1 MGSSAEQLYNLSP
14 AWLQNV
20 LVSAYGYRLYRKRYG
35 GDFRKILDQVRA
47 SRQWS
52 DEEIQAYQDEKLFE
66 MVRHCRQHVPY
77 YQRLF
82 AEHGLHEK
90 DITST
95 SDLHKLPILTKQ
107 ELRTDPESFKAPG
120 FPGFMTQHTSGSTGT
135 PLVLE
140 VNALTYRLAMALVV
154 EHEEHHGVPFGARR
168 ATFAGRMVQPSTDM
182 KPPFARMNRAENQ
195 KLFSSYHLNAETF
208 PWYRRELDR
217 FQPKELIGY
226 PSAICDLANHY
237 RTGQVTPEFKPTAI
251 ITNSETLLDWQ
262 RDIIEQVFRCP
273 IWDYYGTAEY
283 VLFAGQE
290 TSGYRVNPII
300 GVTELLRG
308 EDHSEPLGQ
317 LIATSLT
324 NTSMPLL
331 RYEIGDQA
339 EPYNSTD
346 SDHSIIN
353 QLGRIA
359 GRLDDYIE
367 TPDGRKI
374 GRIDHIFK
382 GLENISEAQIIQDAP
397 DHCTILIQQSPIRP
411 GADQEKQLIEN
422 FKARTA
428 NRIGV
433 QIQYTSMIPRGANGK
448 FKAVVRQTS
457 CVK

>member
-1 MGSSAEQLYNLSP
+1 MGSTAEQLYNLSP
-14 AWLQNV
+14 AWLQNI

-52 DEEIQAYQDEKLFE
+52 NEEIQAYQDEKLFE

-82 AEHGLHEK
+82 AEHGLHEN

-95 SDLHKLPILTKQ
+95 SDLTKLPILTKQ
-107 ELRTDPESFKAPG
+107 ELRADPESFKAPG

-140 VNALTYRLAMALVV
+140 VNALTYRMAMALVV

-195 KLFSSYHLNAETF
+195 KIFSSYHLNAETF

-226 PSAICDLANHY
+226 PSAICDLASHY
-237 RTGQVTPEFKPTAI
+237 RSAGQTPNFKPTAI

-262 RDIIEQVFRCP
+262 RDIIGQVFQCP
-273 IWDYYGTAEY
+273 VWDYYGTAEY
-283 VLFAGQE
+283 VLFAGE
-290 TSGYRVNPII
+290 DSFGYRLSPVLGI
-300 GVTELLRG
+300 TEILDDGNSDSGRLV
-308 EDHSEPLGQ
+308 
-317 LIATSLT
+317 ATTLT
-324 NTSMPLL
+324 NTSMPLV
-331 RYEIGDQA
+331 RYEIGDMA
-339 EPYNSTD
+339 EAAD
-346 SDHSIIN
+346 SDNNNLSAICRLKTII
-353 QLGRIA
+353 GRT
-359 GRLDDYIE
+359 DDYIDL
-367 TPDGRKI
+367 PDGRRI

-382 GLENISEAQIIQDAP
+382 GLDGIYEAQIVQKGNR
-397 DHCTILIQQSPIRP
+397 CTINIVASP
-411 GADQEKQLIEN
+411 DSKKELIEQKIKKN
-422 FKARTA
+422 FDDRTGA
-428 NRIGV
+428 
-433 QIQYTSMIPRGANGK
+433 SMAVEIKFQPEIPRGPNGK
-448 FKAVVRQTS
+448 FKSVLKDT
-457 CVK
+457 

>member
-1 MGSSAEQLYNLSP
+1 MGSTAEQLYNLSP

-35 GDFRKILDQVRA
+35 GDFRKILDQVRE

-52 DEEIQAYQDEKLFE
+52 NEEIQAYQDEKLFE

-82 AEHGLHEK
+82 AEHGLHEN

-95 SDLHKLPILTKQ
+95 SDLSKLPILTKQ
-107 ELRTDPESFKAPG
+107 ELRADPESFKAPG

-140 VNALTYRLAMALVV
+140 VNELTYRLAMALVV

-195 KLFSSYHLNAETF
+195 KIFSSYHLNVETF

-226 PSAICDLANHY
+226 PSAICDLASHY
-237 RTGQVTPEFKPTAI
+237 RSAGQTPNFKPTAI

-262 RDIIEQVFRCP
+262 RDIIGHVFQCP
-273 IWDYYGTAEY
+273 VWDYYGTAEY
-283 VLFAGQE
+283 VLFAGEE
-290 TSGYRVNPII
+290 TDGYRLNPILGI
-300 GVTELLRG
+300 TEIHKSLDSRTG
-308 EDHSEPLGQ
+308 R
-317 LIATSLT
+317 LIATSLS
-324 NTSMPLL
+324 NTSMPLI
-331 RYEIGDQA
+331 RYDVGDNA
-339 EPYNSTD
+339 EPFHNTT
-346 SDHSIIN
+346 IEN
-353 QLGRIA
+353 QVIHRLTQVT

-367 TPDGRKI
+367 TPDGRRI

-382 GLENISEAQIIQDAP
+382 GVTGIAEAQVIQDME
-397 DHCTILIQQSPIRP
+397 DHCTALIK
-411 GADQEKQLIEN
+411 AEKSFSEYHRKRLVDNFNSRTGGKMRISLQMVKKIE
-422 FKARTA
+422 K
-428 NRIGV
+428 G
-433 QIQYTSMIPRGANGK
+433 PNGK
-448 FKAVVRQTS
+448 FKSVIRKNDRS
-457 CVK
+457 